1 MRIATVSVPMSARRY
16 SREPEDKRAYSER
29 FKRLYSRLARPY
41 DLGVKLFPVWRRWLG
56 HALPHIEGP
65 RVLEV
70 SPGTGWLLTQYA
82 GSFEVS
88 AVDLSPEMVEVSRS
102 NVHRARLT
110 ADIRVGDVE
119 ALPYADASFDTV
131 LSTMAFSGYPDGRRA
146 LGEMTRVLR
155 PGGRLVIVDVNY
167 PSSGNRLGTALVELW
182 KRSGD
187 LIRDMLALFAE
198 LGLDA
203 TDREVGGFGSI
214 HLYLA
219 KKGDSG
225 ATASA
230 SMPQSSRRS
239 SVTSSAGP

>member
-1 MRIATVSVPMSARRY
+1 MTARRY
-16 SREPEDKRAYSER
+16 STEPEDKRAYSER
-29 FKRLYSRLARPY
+29 FNRLYSRLARPY
-41 DLGVKLFPVWRRWLG
+41 DLGVKLFPVWRRWLR

-70 SPGTGWLLTQYA
+70 SSGTGWLLTQYA
-82 GSFEVS
+82 GWFEVS

-102 NVHRARLT
+102 NVHRAGLT

-146 LGEMTRVLR
+146 LAEMTRVLR
-155 PGGRLVIVDVNY
+155 PGGRLVILDVNY
-167 PSSGNRLGTALVELW
+167 PSNGNRLGTALVELW

-187 LIRDMLALFAE
+187 LIRDMPALFAE
-198 LGLDA
+198 FGLDA
-203 TDREVGGFGSI
+203 TDREVGGFGSV

-219 KKGDSG
+219 KRSG
-225 ATASA
+225 GSKAEE
-230 SMPQSSRRS
+230 
-239 SVTSSAGP
+239 GPVDEPPVARAQGARC